1 MLAHLKTSTINF
13 RQRREWKPAWT
24 TIAIERS
31 RKMSSDDICYNLLL
45 AAKNINTLSLQWYS
59 LCWSRPMWL
68 CLWIPSSFVFT
79 TRLKTWSGV
88 RSYVQCGCI
97 VLAKFWRLVRCSNK
111 YHFMHLNDLHPV
123 WIFQK
128 CIYKFLAW
136 GKIQVPI
143 NCIWMIYLQ
152 SQFLNVSSNG
162 PPEKKKKV
170 ASVACVRESRV
181 DFQMCPQT
189 ACLT

>member
-1 MLAHLKTSTINF
+1 MLAHLKTSTIHF

-79 TRLKTWSGV
+79 TRLEVTYLYISGKVTVPKQSEFNVNSYNIYRRIIMILWWRPWKVVGEESMAMIIITTQNAQEKSKT
-88 RSYVQCGCI
+88 
-97 VLAKFWRLVRCSNK
+97 
-111 YHFMHLNDLHPV
+111 P
-123 WIFQK
+123 
-128 CIYKFLAW
+128 
-136 GKIQVPI
+136 
-143 NCIWMIYLQ
+143 
-152 SQFLNVSSNG
+152 
-162 PPEKKKKV
+162 
-170 ASVACVRESRV
+170 
-181 DFQMCPQT
+181 
-189 ACLT
+189 